1 LANVRDHAYKTSVET
16 IGGDLQ
22 RLINL
27 HLALTMECLHSG
39 AIGLHAHLDF
49 IITNEQ
55 NNDKVIACRLL
66 QVAMTTSH
74 GI

>member
-1 LANVRDHAYKTSVET
+1 MCNHAYKTGVEA

-22 RLINL
+22 RLFKL

-39 AIGLHAHLDF
+39 AIGLHALLEF

-55 NNDKVIACRLL
+55 NNDKIIACQLL
-66 QVAMTTSH
+66 QVAMAASH

>member
-1 LANVRDHAYKTSVET
+1 MRDHANKTGVEA
-16 IGGDLQ
+16 IGGDSQ
-22 RLINL
+22 RLFKF
-27 HLALTMECLHSG
+27 HLALTMECLHGG

-66 QVAMTTSH
+66 QVAMATSH

>member
-1 LANVRDHAYKTSVET
+1 MGVEI

-22 RLINL
+22 RLSNL
-27 HLALTMECLHSG
+27 HLALTMECLHGG
-39 AIGLHAHLDF
+39 ARGLGAHLEF

-55 NNDKVIACRLL
+55 NNDKVIACQLL
-66 QVAMTTSH
+66 QMAMPTRH